1 MHTQWESLANTHIL
15 GIAPYE
21 PGKPIEETEREYGV
35 HDAIKLASNENPL
48 PPSERV
54 QQAIA
59 AQLGHLNRYP
69 DGSGVYLRQALA
81 KKHGF
86 TQDQIVLG
94 NGSNELIEL
103 AVRTFLKPGDEAI
116 VPHPSFVVYPMIVQ
130 ASGGIRVMVMLREHR
145 LDLEAMARA
154 ITPMTKMVFV
164 ANPNNPTATIVSA
177 DEVEAFMARVPER
190 TIVIF
195 DEAYI
200 EFAMGADF
208 PDTFSYIRQGRK
220 VIVLRTFSKA
230 ASLAGLR
237 VGYGVADA
245 DAISLMNR
253 IRQPFNVNSL
263 AQAAAL
269 AAVDDDSHVLECVRM
284 IEAGR
289 HFLYDEF
296 TALGIRYVP
305 SRANF
310 ILVDVG
316 RSASDI
322 YQRLLKEGVIVR
334 PMTPFGME
342 SALRVTV
349 VGSTKR
355 GIVAVAERLAATR
368 PLGFLGSHP
377 MAGSEKSGWQ
387 VARADLFRGT
397 TVIVTPTDATEPRA
411 TKGITALWEAL
422 GARVAALD
430 PETHDRTVAAISHLP
445 HVAAWALVD
454 AVGRFEPGA
463 LAFAARGFRD
473 TTRIAASD
481 PPMWRDVLLANADA
495 VRASLGAFRAALDDL
510 ERLLAAGD
518 AAGIEALLARLK
530 TVREGVA

>member
-21 PGKPIEETEREYGV
+21 PGKPIEELERELGI

-54 QQAIA
+54 QRAISA
-59 AQLGHLNRYP
+59 ALAHLNRYA
-69 DGSGVYLRQALA
+69 DGSGFYLRQALA
-81 KKHGF
+81 KKHGV

-130 ASGGIRVMVMLREHR
+130 AAGGIRVMVMLREHR

-164 ANPNNPTATIVSA
+164 ANPNNPTATIVTA

-200 EFAMGADF
+200 EFAMGPDF
-208 PDTFSYIRQGRK
+208 PDALNYIRQGRK

-230 ASLAGLR
+230 ASLAGLL
-237 VGYGVADA
+237 VGYGIADA

-263 AQAAAL
+263 AQAAGL
-269 AAVDDDSHVLECVRM
+269 AALEDDNHVLECVRM

-296 TALGIRYVP
+296 KALGIRYVP

-334 PMTPFGME
+334 SMTPFGME

-349 VGSTKR
+349 GTPQEN
-355 GIVAVAERLAATR
+355 GRLVKA
-368 PLGFLGSHP
+368 
-377 MAGSEKSGWQ
+377 
-387 VARADLFRGT
+387 
-397 TVIVTPTDATEPRA
+397 
-411 TKGITALWEAL
+411 
-422 GARVAALD
+422 
-430 PETHDRTVAAISHLP
+430 
-445 HVAAWALVD
+445 
-454 AVGRFEPGA
+454 
-463 LAFAARGFRD
+463 
-473 TTRIAASD
+473 
-481 PPMWRDVLLANADA
+481 
-495 VRASLGAFRAALDDL
+495 
-510 ERLLAAGD
+510 
-518 AAGIEALLARLK
+518 LK
-530 TVREGVA
+530 TVLGKAPA

>member
-1 MHTQWESLANTHIL
+1 MHTQWESMANTHIL

-21 PGKPIEETEREYGV
+21 PGKPIEELEREIGV

-54 QQAIA
+54 QKAITA
-59 AQLGHLNRYP
+59 ALGSLNRYP
-69 DGSGVYLRQALA
+69 DGSGFYLRQALA
-81 KKHGF
+81 KKHDF
-86 TQDQIVLG
+86 TQDQVFVG

-130 ASGGIRVMVMLREHR
+130 AAGGIRVMVMLKDYR

-164 ANPNNPTATIVSA
+164 ANPNNPTATMVTA

-190 TIVIF
+190 TIVVF

-200 EFAMGADF
+200 EFAMGPDF
-208 PDTFSYIRQGRK
+208 PDALDYVKQGRK

-237 VGYGVADA
+237 VGYGIADA
-245 DAISLMNR
+245 DAVSLMNR

-263 AQAAAL
+263 AQVAAL
-269 AAVDDDSHVLECVRM
+269 AALDDESHVLECVRM

-289 HFLYDEF
+289 HYLYDEF
-296 TALGIRYVP
+296 NNLGVKFVP

-349 VGSTKR
+349 GTPQENR
-355 GIVAVAERLAATR
+355 RLVKA
-368 PLGFLGSHP
+368 
-377 MAGSEKSGWQ
+377 
-387 VARADLFRGT
+387 
-397 TVIVTPTDATEPRA
+397 
-411 TKGITALWEAL
+411 
-422 GARVAALD
+422 
-430 PETHDRTVAAISHLP
+430 
-445 HVAAWALVD
+445 
-454 AVGRFEPGA
+454 
-463 LAFAARGFRD
+463 
-473 TTRIAASD
+473 
-481 PPMWRDVLLANADA
+481 
-495 VRASLGAFRAALDDL
+495 
-510 ERLLAAGD
+510 
-518 AAGIEALLARLK
+518 LK
-530 TVREGVA
+530 TVLGKPTA

>member
-21 PGKPIEETEREYGV
+21 PGKPIEELEREYGV
-35 HDAIKLASNENPL
+35 HDAIKLASNENPC
-48 PPSERV
+48 PPSEKV
-54 QQAIA
+54 QKAII
-59 AQLGHLNRYP
+59 AQLRHLNRYP
-69 DGSGVYLRQALA
+69 DGSGFYLRQALA

-130 ASGGIRVMVMLREHR
+130 AAGGIRVMVMLKDHR

-164 ANPNNPTATIVSA
+164 ANPNNPTATIVTA
-177 DEVEAFMARVPER
+177 DEVEAFMARMPER

-195 DEAYI
+195 DEAYM
-200 EFAMGADF
+200 EFAMGPDF
-208 PDTFSYIRQGRK
+208 PNTLEYVRQGRK
-220 VIVLRTFSKA
+220 VLVLRTFSKA

-245 DAISLMNR
+245 DAVALMNR

-269 AAVDDDSHVLECVRM
+269 AALEDEPHVQECVRM
-284 IEAGR
+284 IDTGR
-289 HFLYDEF
+289 QFLYDEF

-349 VGSTKR
+349 GTPEENR
-355 GIVAVAERLAATR
+355 RLVKA
-368 PLGFLGSHP
+368 
-377 MAGSEKSGWQ
+377 
-387 VARADLFRGT
+387 
-397 TVIVTPTDATEPRA
+397 
-411 TKGITALWEAL
+411 
-422 GARVAALD
+422 
-430 PETHDRTVAAISHLP
+430 
-445 HVAAWALVD
+445 
-454 AVGRFEPGA
+454 
-463 LAFAARGFRD
+463 
-473 TTRIAASD
+473 
-481 PPMWRDVLLANADA
+481 
-495 VRASLGAFRAALDDL
+495 
-510 ERLLAAGD
+510 
-518 AAGIEALLARLK
+518 LK
-530 TVREGVA
+530 TVLGRPPS